1 MQSTFIGKLNGEN
14 ILHMHKGGGQMS
26 TTPDINSI
34 FHSKLP
40 HVFITNTTRINPQTN
55 INGYQIFDVSSILPY
70 LDQQGIV
77 YLVKLTHQNGLQRIM
92 GSGVSSIQESNQSGG
107 STQFMADI
115 TEFYFSAQSIDIYTQ
130 QMWLPYISSNPD
142 QCAQHRQAQQY
153 LFKNKQQFPVG
164 QQGSPAQA
172 IDQVNEIL
180 YTQFNNA
187 SKTSN
192 MQWQKGSNSKGFLAI
207 RDGWVWPHFS
217 SAQATMQSN
226 YNSIEQVYG
235 GTRGFYSLLSASG
248 GSSWSHLSP
257 YGSPV
262 QYLEILET
270 NLRNNAQGIYQIPLT
285 NVNGPI
291 KISNS
296 DFLVGGLDLRQ
307 TGYKLIST
315 VDNSIKTNFQGGG
328 DTQLFHPGYQGT
340 GIGIPTIPQYSSWQL
355 DSNSGT
361 ISVGGTP
368 LWNQDSPPL
377 KFLSNSNFHIPPT
390 KIPISQNPQYL
401 GQVALG
407 GEGTIVLLFNAR
419 SISQSTL
426 YSGAVRTS
434 LISSGMQVGSRV
446 PINDGGYDGWQ
457 NYSILVLP
465 QGQFVPIQQVISSS
479 PADYNNPQ
487 TRNYQIQKTW
497 LYNQGG
503 GIVRIYQNLTTP
515 SNLSYLSPDI
525 MTQGL
530 DIFAARLV

>member
-40 HVFITNTTRINPQTN
+40 HVFITNTTRINPQAN

-92 GSGVSSIQESNQSGG
+92 GAGVSSIQEFNQVGG
-107 STQFMADI
+107 STQFTADI
-115 TEFYFSAQSIDIYTQ
+115 TEFYFSAQSVDIYTQ
-130 QMWLPYISSNPD
+130 QMWLPSVSSNPD
-142 QCAQHRQAQQY
+142 QCAQNRQAQQY
-153 LFKNKQQFPVG
+153 LFKNRQTFPVQ
-164 QQGSPAQA
+164 QQGSPGQA
-172 IDQVNEIL
+172 IGQVQSIL
-180 YTQFNNA
+180 LEQFNQA

-207 RDGWVWPHFS
+207 RDGWRWPHFS
-217 SAQATMQSN
+217 SAQDVMQSN
-226 YNSIEQVYG
+226 YNSVEQVYG
-235 GTRGFYSLLSASG
+235 GTRGYYSLLSASG
-248 GSSWSHLSP
+248 GSSWSHLQP
-257 YGSPV
+257 YGPL
-262 QYLEILET
+262 QYIEILET
-270 NLRNNAQGIYQIPLT
+270 NLRNGPSGIYQVPLT
-285 NVNGPI
+285 NANGQI

-296 DFLVGGLDLRQ
+296 DFLIGGLDLRQ
-307 TGYKLIST
+307 AGYKIIST

-328 DTQLFHPGYQGT
+328 DSALFHPGYQGA
-340 GIGIPTIPQYSSWQL
+340 GISIPTIPQYSSWQL
-355 DSNSGT
+355 DSNQGSIT
-361 ISVGGTP
+361 VGGVP
-368 LWNQDSPPL
+368 LWNQNNPPL
-377 KFLSNSNFHIPPT
+377 KFLSNANFHIPAT
-390 KIPISQNPQYL
+390 KIPVTTSPQYL
-401 GQVALG
+401 GQVSLG

-419 SISQSTL
+419 SISQSTM
-426 YSGAVRTS
+426 YPGALQASRV
-434 LISSGMQVGSRV
+434 SSGLQVGSRV

-515 SNLSYLSPDI
+515 PNLSYLSPDI